1 VANNQPSK
9 ARDELNG
16 MVISAELTLI
26 SIIQGTALYFLVNT
40 SFEFI
45 VNLQFQYWPYTAA
58 GLLVIFIV
66 WSRSLMHIFT
76 MIQWPLE
83 FGHNFLYIAIT
94 LIEAIMFTQQ
104 LNPQRWF
111 LSGIAF
117 WFLAWVTFAFDM
129 RMIHRLKAEAKSEK
143 FRELLAITE
152 KEQLLN
158 IRILLPLTT
167 FFYLLVSWA
176 IMHWADTLIA
186 GKGHVFFAL
195 LQLLGLLGY
204 LIYSLNF
211 YTRVTPLILASRQEL
226 NNT

>member
-1 VANNQPSK
+1 MSQQQSSK

-40 SFEFI
+40 SYDPI
-45 VNLQFQYWPYTAA
+45 VGLQFQYWPYTIC
-58 GLLVIFIV
+58 GLLIIFIV
-66 WSRSLMHIFT
+66 WSRSLVHIFT

-94 LIEAIMFTQQ
+94 LIEAVLFTQ
-104 LNPQRWF
+104 LMNVQRWF
-111 LSGIAF
+111 VLGIAF

-129 RMIHRLKAEAKSEK
+129 RMIHGLKNEVKSSK
-143 FRELLAITE
+143 FHELITITE

-158 IRILLPLTT
+158 IRVFLPLAVL
-167 FFYLLVSWA
+167 FYALVSVA
-176 IMHWADTLIA
+176 IAHWPEAFVTN
-186 GKGHVFFAL
+186 KWHVGFAIV
-195 LQLLGLLGY
+195 QALGLLGY

-211 YTRVTPLILASRQEL
+211 YKRVAPLILASRQEL
-226 NNT
+226 